1 MLSVPPGGASLHQ
14 VCPFPMQ
21 VFEYMES
28 DLEALI
34 KDRALILSEADVKS
48 YMQMLLRALDVC
60 HRHWVLHRDI
70 KPNNFLIAASGPRPG
85 PCASR
90 ARLLPC
96 SRRCCKQCM
105 ACRPLC
111 NSQGAFNMVASELS
125 ARGPCWPTSHDMR
138 MYAWLGGVHAIRRRT
153 LIAIVSGNA

>member
-1 MLSVPPGGASLHQ
+1 MLFVPQGQPACTECVL
-14 VCPFPMQ
+14 FPMQ

-48 YMQMLLRALDVC
+48 YMAMLLRALDVC

-85 PCASR
+85 HARPER
-90 ARLLPC
+90 ARSAVQSPLLQAMHGMHRLLGIQVRALMVPPNH
-96 SRRCCKQCM
+96 RR
-105 ACRPLC
+105 A
-111 NSQGAFNMVASELS
+111 A
-125 ARGPCWPTSHDMR
+125 
-138 MYAWLGGVHAIRRRT
+138 HA
-153 LIAIVSGNA
+153 G